1 MTYERRD
8 RLVLIALIVPALAWL
23 VFAQGYPLLYS
34 LYLSFVSWS
43 PGASL
48 GSQSFVGVSNFAS
61 VLGDERFQYALKLS
75 AVFLAK
81 VPIELAMG
89 FVIALFTLGQTVW
102 LRGVRTLLL
111 LPMLIAPIA
120 VGSMWRLLL
129 NSDSGLVN
137 NLLGTVGLP
146 TPNWLG
152 EQTTAVLAVLWGDTW
167 EWIPFSIIIYVAA
180 MSGLDQTLLASAQ
193 VDGAS
198 RWQVI
203 RYIIFPLTLPAT
215 LLILVFRSIDAFITI
230 DIVYSLTFGG
240 PGFATE
246 TASLYIFKQGLR
258 YFDISQAAAGSWVML
273 IIAIVIATVVISLK
287 SRADRAVARN

>member
-8 RLVLIALIVPALAWL
+8 TLVLVALIVPAVAWL

-34 LYLSFVSWS
+34 LVLSFFNWS
-43 PGASL
+43 PGTGL
-48 GSQSFVGVSNFAS
+48 GDFAGLSNFAS
-61 VLGDERFQYALKLS
+61 ILGDERFQGALKLS
-75 AVFLAK
+75 VLFLAK
-81 VPIELAMG
+81 VPIELAIG
-89 FVIALFTLGQTVW
+89 FALALFILGQTAW
-102 LRGVRTLLL
+102 RRGVRTLLL

-129 NSDSGLVN
+129 SSDSGLVN
-137 NLLGTVGLP
+137 ALLGTVGLP
-146 TPNWLG
+146 TPNWIG
-152 EQTTAVLAVLWGDTW
+152 EQTTAVVAALWADSW

-180 MSGLDQTLLASAQ
+180 LSGLDQTLLASAE

-198 RWQVI
+198 QWQVL
-203 RYIIFPLTLPAT
+203 RYVIFPMTLPAT

-246 TASLYIFKQGLR
+246 TGSLYIFKQGLR

-273 IIAIVIATVVISLK
+273 GMALVIATIVLK
-287 SRADRAVARN
+287 LKGQADRAVARN